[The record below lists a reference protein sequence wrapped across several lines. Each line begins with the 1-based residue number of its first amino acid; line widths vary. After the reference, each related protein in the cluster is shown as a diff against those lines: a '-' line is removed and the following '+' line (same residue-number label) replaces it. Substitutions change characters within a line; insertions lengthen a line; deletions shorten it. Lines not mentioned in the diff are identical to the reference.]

1 MEGPQRNHYGG
12 AVQGRGEAGD
22 HRRGV
27 EEDIQDSGQVP
38 PDRLHL
44 RLAHHDSLVHLR
56 VSSLSRCGRRNLRRW
71 SSVSS
76 STTW

>member
-12 AVQGRGEAGD
+12 AIQGGGEAGD

-27 EEDIQDSGQVP
+27 EEDIQDPGQVP

-44 RLAHHDSLVHLR
+44 RLPYHDSLVHFR
-56 VSSLSRCGRRNLRRW
+56 FPALSRCGRGNLR
-71 SSVSS
+71 
-76 STTW
+76 